1 VSQAATCRS
10 ALSTGTAANAAIEW
24 LGSSLEETD
33 TPAVTGLEGFM
44 LDPQKTLERE
54 AMLKRIRELDAE
66 IAQHERNLREGEARL
81 PIEEQLTLKLRRFIE
96 AIIPELTVEV
106 RVDKQW

>member
-1 VSQAATCRS
+1 
-10 ALSTGTAANAAIEW
+10 
-24 LGSSLEETD
+24 
-33 TPAVTGLEGFM
+33 M

-54 AMLKRIRELDAE
+54 ALLRRHRELDAE
-66 IAQHERNLREGEARL
+66 IAQHERNMREGEARL

-106 RVDKQW
+106 RVDKQC